1 MPERKHLEYV
11 REVPGSKTVMLFVH
25 GILGTP
31 NHFIGMVEM
40 VPKEWSV
47 YNVLLDGHG
56 KTVDDFAAS
65 SMEKWK
71 AQIHSLVVNL
81 SERYDN
87 IFITAHSMG
96 TLFAIHEA
104 IKNPKIKKLFLLN
117 VPLRVTLKPRII
129 ISSLK
134 IIFDKIEPDDSVAAA
149 IQKAYSIEPD
159 KRLWKYLNWIPN
171 YIALFAEIRNTR
183 KMIEKINVPCFV
195 FQSKED
201 ELVAISSVKYLKVN
215 SKIRC
220 GLLLHSGH
228 FYYETSDFVY
238 MLRAFKKFFCG
249 TENV

>member
-1 MPERKHLEYV
+1 MPEMKHLEYV
-11 REVPGSKTVMLFVH
+11 REVPRSKTVMLFVH

-31 NHFIGMVEM
+31 NHFNGMVEM
-40 VPKEWSV
+40 VPKEWSI
-47 YNVLLDGHG
+47 YNILLDGHG

-65 SMEKWK
+65 SMKKWK

-104 IKNPKIKKLFLLN
+104 VQNPKIKKLFLLD

-134 IIFDKIEPDDSVAAA
+134 IVFDKIGPDDSVTAA

-159 KRLWKYLNWIPN
+159 KRLWKYLKWIPN
-171 YIALFAEIRNTR
+171 YLALFSEIRSTR
-183 KMIEKINVPCFV
+183 KMIDKINIPCYV

-201 ELVAISSVKYLKVN
+201 ELVAISAVKYLKVN
-215 SKIRC
+215 PKIRC
-220 GLLLHSGH
+220 GLLSHSGH
-228 FYYETSDFVY
+228 FYYETSDFAY
-238 MLRAFKKFFCG
+238 MLRVFKKFCSG
-249 TENV
+249 TGNV